1 MKNKNKKKSLLSL
14 AVSLAPVGAT
24 FFGQG
29 RYVEGAVVTA
39 VTVGLIL
46 GYDHLDDKEK
56 QSVRLPEGVDKET
69 ITDIAET
76 VGEKADDVDLS
87 KTLDDVAPNDDSN

>member
-1 MKNKNKKKSLLSL
+1 
-14 AVSLAPVGAT
+14 
-24 FFGQG
+24 
-29 RYVEGAVVTA
+29 

-87 KTLDDVAPNDDSN
+87 RTLDDVAPNDDSN

>member
-1 MKNKNKKKSLLSL
+1 
-14 AVSLAPVGAT
+14 
-24 FFGQG
+24 
-29 RYVEGAVVTA
+29 
-39 VTVGLIL
+39 
-46 GYDHLDDKEK
+46 
-56 QSVRLPEGVDKET
+56 VRLPEGVDKET

>member
-1 MKNKNKKKSLLSL
+1 MKNKSKKKSLISL

-29 RYVEGAVVTA
+29 HYVEGAVVTV